1 MDLVSEKGQIRE
13 DGFLVRWGS
22 RGGGGVKQKGYMKA
36 LRFDMVL
43 IYYLDET
50 GALNIKLDQV
60 SG

>member
-1 MDLVSEKGQIRE
+1 MGVQ
-13 DGFLVRWGS
+13 
-22 RGGGGVKQKGYMKA
+22 GGGGLKQKGYMKA